1 MLPFGSSRF
10 SSGLKMIP
18 KKLFTKE
25 DSNDDSIFYTNPRL
39 VKHNDENACQVL
51 KDYYDQFL
59 KDGDAVLD
67 LMSSWVSHL
76 PDHKYYSRVSGQGM
90 NQIELQNN
98 SQLTDFHIQNLNN
111 EQQLPYGNEEFD
123 LCTIAVSV
131 QYLTSPI
138 QVFREIYRV
147 LKPNGTCCVSFS
159 NRMFP
164 TKAILAWRMFTG
176 EDHCRLVSWYFEM
189 TKAFHEIQ
197 SEQLVCEN
205 SSFDPLYVVISKKLL
220 V

>member
-1 MLPFGSSRF
+1 MVPEQ
-10 SSGLKMIP
+10 
-18 KKLFTKE
+18 LFTKE
-25 DSNDDSIFYTNPRL
+25 DSNDDRIFYASPRL
-39 VKHNDENACQVL
+39 VKHIDENACHVL
-51 KDYYDQFL
+51 KNYYDQLL

-76 PDHKYYSRVSGQGM
+76 PDHKHYSRVSGHGM

-98 SQLTDFHIQNLNN
+98 TQLTDFHIQNLNT
-111 EQQLPYGNEEFD
+111 EQQLPYGDEEFD

-131 QYLTSPI
+131 QYLTSPV

-164 TKAILAWRMFTG
+164 TKAILAWRMFSG
-176 EDHCRLVSWYFEM
+176 EDHCRLVSWYFE
-189 TKAFHEIQ
+189 KAGGV
-197 SEQLVCEN
+197 S
-205 SSFDPLYVVISKKLL
+205 
-220 V
+220 

>member
-1 MLPFGSSRF
+1 
-10 SSGLKMIP
+10 MIP
-18 KKLFTKE
+18 EQLFTKE
-25 DSNDDSIFYTNPRL
+25 DSNDDRLFYANPRL
-39 VKHNDENACQVL
+39 VKHIDENACQVL
-51 KDYYDQFL
+51 KNYYDQLL

-76 PDHKYYSRVSGQGM
+76 PDHKHFSRVAGLGM

-98 SQLTDFHIQNLNN
+98 VQLTDFHIQNLNT
-111 EQQLPYGNEEFD
+111 EQQLPYDDEEFD

-131 QYLTSPI
+131 QYLTSPV

-164 TKAILAWRMFTG
+164 TKAILAWRMFSG
-176 EDHCRLVSWYFEM
+176 EEHCRLVSWYFEKM
-189 TKAFHEIQ
+189 GEFRKIQ
-197 SEQLVCEN
+197 PAQLVRGN
-205 SSFDPLYVVISKKLL
+205 SNFDPLYVVKAKKIL

>member
-1 MLPFGSSRF
+1 
-10 SSGLKMIP
+10 MIP
-18 KKLFTKE
+18 EQLFTKE
-25 DSNDDSIFYTNPRL
+25 DSNDDRLFYASPRL
-39 VKHNDENACQVL
+39 VKHIDENACQVL
-51 KDYYDQFL
+51 RNYYDQLL

-76 PDHKYYSRVSGQGM
+76 PDHKYYSRVSGHGM

-98 SQLTDFHIQNLNN
+98 TQLTDFHIQNLNT
-111 EQQLPYGNEEFD
+111 EQQLPYGDEEFD

-131 QYLTSPI
+131 QYLTSPV

-164 TKAILAWRMFTG
+164 TKAILAWRMLSG
-176 EDHCRLVSWYFEM
+176 EDHCRLVSWYFE
-189 TKAFHEIQ
+189 KAGGFREIQ
-197 SEQLVCEN
+197 SEQLVREN
-205 SSFDPLYVVISKKLL
+205 SNFDPLYVVTAKKILA
-220 V
+220 

>member
-1 MLPFGSSRF
+1 
-10 SSGLKMIP
+10 MIP
-18 KKLFTKE
+18 EQLFTKE
-25 DSNDDSIFYTNPRL
+25 DSNDDRLFYASPRL
-39 VKHNDENACQVL
+39 VKHIDENACHVL
-51 KDYYDQFL
+51 KNYYDHLL

-76 PDHKYYSRVSGQGM
+76 PDHKHYSRVSGHGM

-98 SQLTDFHIQNLNN
+98 TQLTDFHIQNLNA
-111 EQQLPYGNEEFD
+111 EQQLPYGDKEFD

-131 QYLTSPI
+131 QYLTSPV

-164 TKAILAWRMFTG
+164 TKAILAWRMFTS
-176 EDHCRLVSWYFEM
+176 EDHCRLVSWYFER
-189 TKAFHEIQ
+189 TGEFREIQ
-197 SEQLVCEN
+197 SAQLVSEN
-205 SSFDPLYVVISKKLL
+205 SNFDPLYVVTAKKIL